1 MAAGLKS
8 LLRSASQ
15 PAPVVEA
22 AYLLDEGRNPDC
34 PLLERIRI
42 LGLLA
47 SVLDHYFAEQAPAM
61 ADSKRVEIT
70 EQLDPLLQRAF
81 DELNDA
87 LLPALVHEYDILI
100 RRHHEL
106 DGLQRSDLRRFFRQK
121 LYPMLTPLAVDPGHP
136 FPFISSHS
144 INLLVHLSS
153 PDLSIGPLSYARI
166 KVPRLMSR
174 FVTVPSAAGQNLFI
188 WSEDVVAGFLDELF
202 PGMNIE
208 SVFLFRVLR
217 ASSIERNGDELEA
230 QSRGLRNQQLTSPV
244 VRLEYEAAMPE
255 SVVEWLASHLACA
268 ASILLPQFR
277 PACDV
282 SACRSGKSGPFRE
295 LTGWSGYDTL
305 STKLDR
311 DCSDWG
317 NRPSALPIRELPG
330 AARQQAAKRSSA
342 PRVSGRK
349 WPDGLPR

>member
-1 MAAGLKS
+1 MTQDLLDGRRTSAQPPFATAGFDASLPAFAAPIDDAAIARARALAAGLKS

-255 SVVEWLASHLACA
+255 PVVEWLASHLPVP
-268 ASILLPQFR
+268 LQF
-277 PACDV
+277 CY
-282 SACRSGKSGPFRE
+282 RSSGPLAMFQ
-295 LTGWSGYDTL
+295 LVDL
-305 STKLDR
+305 ANLAHIA
-311 DCSDWG
+311 
-317 NRPSALPIRELPG
+317 N
-330 AARQQAAKRSSA
+330 
-342 PRVSGRK
+342 
-349 WPDGLPR
+349 